1 MDAPKTKA
9 NPSRTHREPSH
20 ADRGN
25 FFGSIQRKSVPFF
38 SQGEGMGTFFQT
50 KLNVHPAHDAY
61 EQEADAMADRVLSMP
76 QGEGIS
82 PAIQKQSEEEGLQTK
97 PLVDEITRIGNVDGA
112 AAQHKPAFDSASEMD
127 QQTTSGGDVQ
137 SKSIGMDLQMQEE
150 SEDEL
155 QAKGDPVSPPKDFEQ
170 NLQGSKG
177 GGQALPTSTQS
188 RMEQGF
194 GANFQDVRVHT
205 GTNAVQMSQS
215 IGAQAFTH
223 GKDIYFNEGKYQPGT
238 SQGDHLIAHELTH
251 TVQQSGVQRKANNGG
266 FEDIQASFI
275 RDLINDLV
283 SLAGRVGINIPE
295 IVDNIPGYTLF
306 SYITEYDIIRGR
318 NVERNGRNLIR
329 GLMGLIPG
337 GNLLYN
343 KLDEYGI
350 IDRAFEWVESQ
361 LSTLDISMGRI
372 ERTFER
378 AWDEMGISEGISGNL
393 RILRNNFQPLLNDIE
408 TFADNAVD
416 QLIEFVKDA
425 LVRPLV
431 EFLEANSE
439 AYKLATKVIG
449 KKFPLD
455 DEVNAPTVEI
465 LEDFLILIGKQTEV
479 DEMKEK
485 GTLQETADWIDTQL
499 STFFSLLGRFNA
511 IVTRVWDAFSLETL
525 EDIPGVFQGI
535 WDDFTELLQDFLDF
549 ALEVAAKVLELI
561 KNALLSF
568 LASFADD
575 IPGFHLLTVIIEK
588 NPFTDEAVPRTTENL
603 IRGFMSLVPGG
614 DAKFRELKESGA
626 IPRAAQRIDA
636 LIAQLGISWEFIV
649 GLFTGIWES
658 LSIDDLID
666 PVGAFQRIADQYGEP
681 IGRLFSFV
689 VKVVKILMEL
699 ILEIMGIPPD
709 MIGNIIANAMSA
721 FEDIK
726 NDPVGFLLNLMNAI
740 KEGFLQFLNNIGT
753 HLLNGLQTW
762 LFGTLADAGIQIP
775 SDLSLQ
781 SLLGM
786 AMDVLG
792 ITVDNVLDRLGE
804 RIGQERVAQIRGAL
818 DTLTGIWTF
827 VRDVIERGPIAIWE
841 YVQQQLSNLWDI
853 IKDGIMGFIQE
864 KVIQQAITWLLSF
877 LDVTGIMPIIRGVQT
892 VFNAIQSFIEKL
904 REILEIVNSFVAG
917 IAEIARGNIKSAADF
932 LENALA
938 DGIPVAI
945 SFLAKQLG
953 LGDISEKIAE
963 MIEAARA
970 KINEGIDWLI
980 DQALRAG
987 TAFLNMLGMGGSEG
1001 ESDEAS
1007 VEEETGD
1014 DSDEAIA
1021 IKNRAAEELGNRI
1034 SSEKPIDEIEQIVSD
1049 VYNQLSPEGLKTLE
1063 LVGPDNDGAYD
1074 ITGSASDHRVL
1085 MDLAPRRA
1093 FVDMVVRV
1101 QLSGTASLTE
1111 GLASTTGF
1119 FDPDEAQSEVT
1130 GGRRL
1135 ARVSPAI
1142 FGGRTRGKRERERA
1156 ERDSGGFV
1164 VEPEAGSDTLEFVSW
1179 STGRAIRDSNI
1190 SHAER
1195 QFEEWFSSQLQNNP
1209 GWVGRVQSISIDI
1222 THSPCQLCTPDLNGV
1237 ARLARSGNP
1246 EVELNLVYDE
1256 IHTGNNPTRQSDIDL
1271 LERNGWNV
1279 SGPAIEPENSSSEVT
1294 PSPPRIRRRRN
1305 NN

>member
-1 MDAPKTKA
+1 M
-9 NPSRTHREPSH
+9 
-20 ADRGN
+20 
-25 FFGSIQRKSVPFF
+25 GS
-38 SQGEGMGTFFQT
+38 FFQA

-61 EQEADAMADRVLSMP
+61 EQEADAMADRVVSVP
-76 QGEGIS
+76 QGEGFT

-97 PLVDEITRIGNVDGA
+97 PLVDEITRIGSTDTTST
-112 AAQHKPAFDSASEMD
+112 QHKPAFDSPSEMD
-127 QQTTSGGDVQ
+127 QQTGSGGDVQ
-137 SKSIGMDLQMQEE
+137 GKSAGMDLQMQEE
-150 SEDEL
+150 SEEEL
-155 QAKGDPVSPPKDFEQ
+155 QAKGDPVNPPKDFEQ

-238 SQGDHLIAHELTH
+238 SEGDHLIAHELTH

-318 NVERNGRNLIR
+318 SVERNGRNLIR

-465 LEDFLILIGKQTEV
+465 LEDFLVLIGKQTEV

-511 IVTRVWDAFSLETL
+511 IVSRVWDAFSLETL

-549 ALEVAAKVLELI
+549 ALEVAVKVLELI

-666 PVGAFQRIADQYGEP
+666 PIGAFQRIADQYGEP

-689 VKVVKILMEL
+689 VEVVKILMEL

-709 MIGNIIANAMSA
+709 MIGNIIANTMSA

-804 RIGQERVAQIRGAL
+804 RIGQERVEQIRGVL
-818 DTLTGIWTF
+818 DTLTGIWAF

-987 TAFLNMLGMGGSEG
+987 TAFLNALGLGGDNENAEG
-1001 ESDEAS
+1001 EQDEEAVNEVPEGVDSENDIVVETSFDTEEHEIRAHQNEAGDIIITMASAGWGDYLQRVHQIKDRYKDRVDPERKSDFEDEMADVAALALRYRNEINLLHPRERLAAWRPKLRELDAELENIALEYDFAVASGLPHQFSIGDHIIDTNRNERMVVTDAS
-1007 VEEETGD
+1007 V
-1014 DSDEAIA
+1014 
-1021 IKNRAAEELGNRI
+1021 R
-1034 SSEKPIDEIEQIVSD
+1034 
-1049 VYNQLSPEGLKTLE
+1049 
-1063 LVGPDNDGAYD
+1063 
-1074 ITGSASDHRVL
+1074 
-1085 MDLAPRRA
+1085 M
-1093 FVDMVVRV
+1093 
-1101 QLSGTASLTE
+1101 GTTF
-1111 GLASTTGF
+1111 G
-1119 FDPDEAQSEVT
+1119 VK
-1130 GGRRL
+1130 
-1135 ARVSPAI
+1135 ARPVN
-1142 FGGRTRGKRERERA
+1142 GT
-1156 ERDSGGFV
+1156 
-1164 VEPEAGSDTLEFVSW
+1164 
-1179 STGRAIRDSNI
+1179 
-1190 SHAER
+1190 AER
-1195 QFEEWFSSQLQNNP
+1195 QYSFENFDQSWEAVNLAAKPAPVPPGSGYGQTITISVHPMPGGQPASGDYPMWKQNGAAGQYYAERGHLIAQMFGGKNNNNNIAAMTATANDRMQSLET
-1209 GWVGRVQSISIDI
+1209 RVRNDVINGAAYEYRVTIS
-1222 THSPCQLCTPDLNGV
+1222 
-1237 ARLARSGNP
+1237 
-1246 EVELNLVYDE
+1246 
-1256 IHTGNNPTRQSDIDL
+1256 PTNRQP
-1271 LERNGWNV
+1271 
-1279 SGPAIEPENSSSEVT
+1279 SGPMAGKFLPPANIIISAQRVWPTNQN
-1294 PSPPRIRRRRN
+1294 PSNIQATTTIPN
-1305 NN
+1305 T